1 MHVHVSGLATAITA
15 LEVIVVIGTL
25 NLVAMKYKDKS
36 PLAASWLN
44 LMTNSIN

>member
-1 MHVHVSGLATAITA
+1 MHVHVSGIAALITT

-25 NLVAMKYKDKS
+25 NLLAMKYKDTS

-44 LMTNSIN
+44 LMGNPN